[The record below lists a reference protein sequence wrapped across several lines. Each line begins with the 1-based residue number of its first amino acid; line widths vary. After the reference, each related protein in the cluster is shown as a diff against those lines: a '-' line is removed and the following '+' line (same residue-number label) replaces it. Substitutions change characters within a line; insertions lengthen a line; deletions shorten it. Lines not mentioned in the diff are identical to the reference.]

1 MSPETMHG
9 LELALNV
16 VNVLVLPALVSVGR
30 WLMKVELR
38 LSRIEWAA
46 GAKPTESVR

>member
-1 MSPETMHG
+1 MSPEAMHSVELV
-9 LELALNV
+9 LEVL
-16 VNVLVLPALVSVGR
+16 NVLVLPALVSVGR

-46 GAKPTESVR
+46 GVKPDGKP